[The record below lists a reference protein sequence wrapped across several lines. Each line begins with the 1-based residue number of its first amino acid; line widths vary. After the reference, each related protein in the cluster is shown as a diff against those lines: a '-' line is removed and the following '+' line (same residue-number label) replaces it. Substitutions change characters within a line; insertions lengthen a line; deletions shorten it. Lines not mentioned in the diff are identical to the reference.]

1 MRIAEQRSRMTPLR
15 ETDAS
20 TATAE
25 AFLSVVQQNNELMRT
40 HIAVVAKNDSVRQSS
55 QRDNCFSVP
64 ILNGS

>member
-40 HIAVVAKNDSVRQSS
+40 HITVIAKKRLGQAVVTA
-55 QRDNCFSVP
+55 DNCFSVP
-64 ILNGS
+64 IRNGS